1 MAQTKVEQLANELG
15 LLPAALLKQLQA
27 AGVSKQLAKDSLTEK
42 DKAQLL
48 NYLRKEHGSKGEKS
62 KITLTRRQTSEI
74 RKSDSTGKAHTIQ
87 VEVRKKR
94 VFVKRDIS
102 ESETSKSDSDKPTS
116 LTAPPVPKLAPVPSI
131 DATQQALRQE
141 EAKKQAELIAR
152 QTAEVKEKKQRK
164 KKSVA
169 IDVKESEPDPIAPTG
184 TPTIVVEAGTLQPS
198 PTEGTLHK
206 PVVKPEDK
214 AAKAEKKKKQTK
226 QVIWKD
232 DISGKR
238 GYKPR

>member
-1 MAQTKVEQLANELG
+1 MAQTKVEQFAKELG
-15 LLPAALLKQLQA
+15 LLPAALLEQLQA
-27 AGVSKQLAKDSLTEK
+27 AGVSKQLAKDNLTEK
-42 DKAQLL
+42 DKTQLL
-48 NYLRKEHGSKGEKS
+48 DYLRKVHGTKGEKS

-94 VFVKRDIS
+94 VFVRRDLS
-102 ESETSKSDSDKPTS
+102 GSATNESDSDKPTS
-116 LTAPPVPKLAPVPSI
+116 SPAPPAPKLALVSSI
-131 DATQQALRQE
+131 DAAQQALRQE
-141 EAKKQAELIAR
+141 EAKKQAELIVR
-152 QTAEVKEKKQRK
+152 QTAEIKEKKQRK

-169 IDVKESEPDPIAPTG
+169 VDVKESEPAAIAPTG
-184 TPTIVVEAGTLQPS
+184 TPSIVVDAGEPQPS

-232 DISGKR
+232 DISLV
-238 GYKPR
+238 